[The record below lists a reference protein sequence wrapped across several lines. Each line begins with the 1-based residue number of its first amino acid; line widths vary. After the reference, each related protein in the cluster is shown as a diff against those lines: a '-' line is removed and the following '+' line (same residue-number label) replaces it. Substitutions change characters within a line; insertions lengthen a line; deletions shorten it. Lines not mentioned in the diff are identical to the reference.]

1 MNYLP
6 CRLEGFFCP
15 LKERKKREIKRT
27 GGQAKPCFLN
37 FHPGDPRSISS
48 LWWLVT
54 LLPPGCLLLVVSG
67 HTPCPWDV
75 SCWWWWSHS
84 LPLGCLLL
92 VESGHTPCPWDV
104 SSSV

>member
-54 LLPPGCLLLVVSG
+54 LLPPGCLLLVVVVTLPAPG
-67 HTPCPWDV
+67 M
-75 SCWWWWSHS
+75 S
-84 LPLGCLLL
+84 LLGC
-92 VESGHTPCPWDV
+92 ESYVCV
-104 SSSV
+104 